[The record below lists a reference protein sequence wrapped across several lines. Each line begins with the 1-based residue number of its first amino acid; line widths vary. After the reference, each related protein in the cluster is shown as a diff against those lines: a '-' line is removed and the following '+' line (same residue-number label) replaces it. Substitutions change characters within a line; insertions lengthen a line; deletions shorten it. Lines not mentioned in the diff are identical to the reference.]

1 MERIRGFVE
10 NMFFGLP
17 DSPELQRAKAQLIQG
32 LADRYEEQ
40 LAQGRSEAEAFG
52 IVAGEFGSMD
62 ELLAE
67 LGVPQ
72 MQPQPPVAPEP
83 CPEPYPEVSREE
95 YRDFLRWYPVANA
108 MAVALCILSVA
119 VWLLLRDAGR
129 VRHIAMLL
137 MVAAAV
143 WTFVYLDQKRKLFM
157 GPQGGFSEISPQRR
171 RINGIQYAMG
181 ILAVVVYQLLGFVW
195 NLWHPGW
202 LVFLVYAALCKLVEI
217 LCSREEQ

>member
-17 DSPELQRAKAQLIQG
+17 DSPELQRAKEQLIQG

-72 MQPQPPVAPEP
+72 MQPQPPAAPEP
-83 CPEPYPEVSREE
+83 CPEVSREE

-108 MAVALCILSVA
+108 MAVALCILSVV

-129 VRHIAMLL
+129 VRHIAMLV

-157 GPQGGFSEISPQRR
+157 GAQGEPGEISPQRR
-171 RINGIQYAMG
+171 RIKGVQDAMG